1 MSDPLL
7 NVMRHNEELLERL
20 GSMRREIEDLRNQN
34 RELRHAIAELVKP
47 DAVKPALVVT
57 IPPQ

>member
-7 NVMRHNEELLERL
+7 NLMRHNEELLERL
-20 GSMRREIEDLRNQN
+20 SRKQREIDDLRGQN
-34 RELRHAIAELVKP
+34 RELRQAIAELVKP

>member
-7 NVMRHNEELLERL
+7 NLMRHNEELLERL
-20 GSMRREIEDLRNQN
+20 SRKQREIDDLRSQN